1 MGFLHIWKEACEV
14 KHFNVHQDSF
24 LNTAMSLTG
33 HKESALQESVK
44 SSGKQF
50 GQKLST
56 DFCYEEE
63 LFDHT
68 IQGFFS
74 AFFSSLKQPPTY

>member
-44 SSGKQF
+44 NSLGKSYLQIF
-50 GQKLST
+50 VMRRNYLIT
-56 DFCYEEE
+56 PFRA
-63 LFDHT
+63 
-68 IQGFFS
+68 FS
-74 AFFSSLKQPPTY
+74 LPSFHL